1 MDFKLW
7 EVEKK
12 AHSYRWVI
20 LAFYF
25 VITVGIQIQWL
36 AFASISEIS
45 KEFYHVSTL
54 GIDFLSIIYM
64 VVFIVLS
71 LPASY
76 IIDKYGLKEGLL
88 IGAYLTGVF
97 GLLKGFGG
105 SNYTLVVIAQFG
117 LAVAQPFILNALTKL
132 GALWFPPNE
141 RATAAGIGTLAQYIG
156 IIIALAVT
164 PLLINKEI
172 SGFGIQH
179 MLEIYGVFCAVSAL
193 LVIILVKD
201 PPTEAVST
209 LNPDLRLSP
218 ERSILYILKNRDMQ
232 LLLILFF
239 IGLGIFN
246 AVSTC
251 IDQITSELTMKQTG
265 LVGGITLI
273 GGIIGAIIFP
283 IMSDNLKKRQPFIFW
298 CMLLMLPGIAGLAFF
313 HNFVMLLISG
323 FVFGFFIMSAGPIA
337 FQYGAEASY
346 PATESLSQGL
356 LLMAGQISGILFV
369 IGLNSVG
376 AQIAMIVFIVLTI
389 INVLLST
396 RLKESYRELPSD

>member
-1 MDFKLW
+1 M
-7 EVEKK
+7 EKSN
-12 AHSYRWVI
+12 HSYRWVI
-20 LAFYF
+20 LIFYF
-25 VITVGIQIQWL
+25 IITVGIQIQWL
-36 AFASISEIS
+36 AFASISEIT
-45 KEFYHVSTL
+45 KDFYQVTTL

-141 RATAAGIGTLAQYIG
+141 RATVAGIGTLAQYLG

-164 PLLINKEI
+164 PLLVDKTLQ
-172 SGFGIQH
+172 GFGIKR
-179 MLEIYGVFCAVSAL
+179 MLEIYGYFCAISAI
-193 LVIILVKD
+193 LVIVLVKD
-201 PPTEAVST
+201 PPKSVASS
-209 LNPDLRLSP
+209 LNPSLRLS
-218 ERSILYILKNRDMQ
+218 SKQSFIHILKKRDMQ

-239 IGLGIFN
+239 VGLGIFN
-246 AVSTC
+246 AISTC
-251 IDQITSELTMKQTG
+251 IDQITSELTMEQTG
-265 LVGGITLI
+265 FVGGITLI
-273 GGIIGAIIFP
+273 GGIIGAVILP
-283 IMSDNLKKRQPFIFW
+283 ILSDKIKKRQPFIFW
-298 CMLLMLPGIAGLAFF
+298 CMFLMLPGLMGLALF
-313 HNFVMLLISG
+313 HSFVLLLISG

-346 PATESLSQGL
+346 PATESSSQGL
-356 LLMAGQISGILFV
+356 LLLAGQISGILFV
-369 IGLNSVG
+369 VGLNTVG
-376 AQIAMIVFIVLTI
+376 ASIAMIIFIVLTVA
-389 INVLLST
+389 NVILST
-396 RLKESYRELPSD
+396 FLKESYRELPAD